1 MRFTKKTKT
10 IICLLLI
17 FSLAVIIFA
26 GKKCLDNR
34 QSKNV
39 KTNVKIDIPIDNIS
53 YMEIR
58 KRSHNYIIKNP
69 EKIMEIIQYI
79 NNEPLMSA
87 KQESKYSTKRYNIGI
102 YSDNEI
108 LTDIQI
114 SDERLFYKRA
124 YDIINTGELM
134 KKIED
139 ILSYC
144 KISLPEIGYRVNSFE
159 TSGIELS
166 QEEAIDEYNSLIKAM
181 PIRENEF
188 KTSDKYY
195 FIRTFNDEDICVYYV
210 GDEKYIKYIK
220 SYPRNISEDSENV
233 PKEILKDDDVVFFK
247 ISR

>member
-1 MRFTKKTKT
+1 MKKLKT

-17 FSLAVIIFA
+17 VFLIVIIFV

-34 QSKNV
+34 KSNNV
-39 KTNVKIDIPIDNIS
+39 KTNVKIDIPKENIS

-87 KQESKYSTKRYNIGI
+87 KQESKYSSNRYNICI

-114 SDERLFYKRA
+114 SDERLFYKKA
-124 YDIINTGELM
+124 YDIVNTGELM

-144 KISLPEIGYRVNSFE
+144 KISLPEIGYRINRFE

-166 QEEAIDEYNSLIKAM
+166 QEKAINEYNSLVNAM

-188 KTSDKYY
+188 KTSDTYY
-195 FIRTFNDEDICVYYV
+195 FIRTFNDEDIYVYYV
-210 GDEKYIKYIK
+210 GDEKYIKCIK
-220 SYPRNISEDSENV
+220 SYSRNISEDSENI

-247 ISR
+247 ICK

>member
-1 MRFTKKTKT
+1 MIKTKN

-17 FSLAVIIFA
+17 FSLVLIIFV

-69 EKIMEIIQYI
+69 EKIMEVIQYI
-79 NNEPLMSA
+79 NNESLMSA
-87 KQESKYSTKRYNIGI
+87 KQESKYSTKRYNICI

-108 LTDIQI
+108 LADIQI
-114 SDERLFYKRA
+114 SDERLFYKKA
-124 YDIINTGELM
+124 YDIVNTGELM

-144 KISLPEIGYRVNSFE
+144 KISLPEIGYRINGFE
-159 TSGIELS
+159 TSGIEIA
-166 QEEAIDEYNSLIKAM
+166 QEEAIDEYNSLVKAM
-181 PIRENEF
+181 PIRESEF
-188 KTSDKYY
+188 KTSDTYY
-195 FIRTFNDEDICVYYV
+195 FIRTFNDEDIYVYYV

-220 SYPRNISEDSENV
+220 SYTRNISEDSENI